1 MTTSFTLPTEP
12 IQLELE
18 FQSSEEKEGVP
29 VYVMP
34 TDHDLEDQTWQEDW
48 DDEPDD
54 RWADAEALAS
64 AGWGTDED
72 YGGLHN

>member
-1 MTTSFTLPTEP
+1 MTTSFTLPTNP
-12 IQLELE
+12 VQLELD
-18 FQSSEEKEGVP
+18 FSEADIVDIE
-29 VYVMP
+29 P
-34 TDHDLEDQTWQEDW
+34 TDQELEDQTWQEDW

-72 YGGLHN
+72 YGVHN